1 MIGPMFLYVC
11 ERLLR
16 FIRYMQTV
24 KYRRVR
30 LIHDSSLP
38 SVSSCRL
45 RRFDFNL
52 LSLLSDCDAAIK
64 GAGAAVGQERFQ
76 DGGWSICLPQLPRH
90 LTAGVAPVHHDLRP
104 RGGLLQRSHPLGWR
118 LDRQTHRHYAEA
130 TGGSTGTQ
138 VSPSFKKLDWCIFL
152 KQSGNVFS
160 THLM

>member
-38 SVSSCRL
+38 SASFCRSCQ
-45 RRFDFNL
+45 FDFNL
-52 LSLLSDCDAAIK
+52 LSLLSDRDAAVK
-64 GAGAAVGQERFQ
+64 GAGAAVGEERFQ
-76 DGGWSICLPQLPRH
+76 DGGGSVRLPQLPRH

-104 RGGLLQRSHPLGWR
+104 
-118 LDRQTHRHYAEA
+118 
-130 TGGSTGTQ
+130 
-138 VSPSFKKLDWCIFL
+138 
-152 KQSGNVFS
+152 
-160 THLM
+160 